1 MNLRKNF
8 LAFITCILVIGVGSC
23 TYESP
28 EINFRQTTVNDYS
41 KIIEA
46 LENQTKTMA
55 EKLALLEA
63 ALKDQSMTIS
73 MKLELLT
80 KAYEEGVLKYEEM
93 ADKTIDALNALK
105 ASNEERLA
113 AIEAA
118 MKNQSVDLS
127 AKLALIEASM
137 KSGFT
142 DVTGSQKLLSEA
154 VASLTGTVAEK
165 LSAIETAVKNQSV
178 DLSAKLALI
187 EASMKSGF
195 ADVTDSQKLMNDA
208 VASLTGTVAE
218 KLSAIETAVKNQSVD
233 LSAKLVLI
241 EASMKSG
248 FADVAD
254 SQKLMND
261 AVASLTGT
269 VAEKLSAI
277 ETAIK
282 NQTADF
288 GPKIGLIK
296 SALDAGF
303 LDQKNALGLIKDALE
318 TLNGTVEGVDDIISD
333 IVGSINK
340 VKNAIDGVD
349 NTIKDKINAS
359 LDKIFSAVAGIV
371 IPDYESLLQ
380 SIKSAIE
387 ELKNSTPTEPGK
399 INGHPYVEMGD
410 GLKWATYNVGA
421 SKPEE
426 SGNYFAWG
434 ETEPKTSYNWANYQ
448 FASKGTLESIFKY
461 TIPDGYEDGSWYDD
475 YNKNFLGDNLTQLVP
490 ADDAAHVNWKGS
502 WRMPTMEEW
511 SALYNTDNFKWTYVE
526 NYRGTGVAGMMVTS
540 KIEGYEGN
548 SIFLPGP
555 GAYIREGYGVMN
567 VGSGYYW
574 SSSLFRNTY
583 SWVGQSVQTTSLAY
597 NFGFWS
603 ILAGR
608 PIAPRKEAYADRY
621 RGHCVRAVSE

>member
-178 DLSAKLALI
+178 DLSAKLA
-187 EASMKSGF
+187 
-195 ADVTDSQKLMNDA
+195 
-208 VASLTGTVAE
+208 
-218 KLSAIETAVKNQSVD
+218 
-233 LSAKLVLI
+233 LI

>member
-1 MNLRKNF
+1 M
-8 LAFITCILVIGVGSC
+8 AFITCILVIGVGSC

-154 VASLTGTVAEK
+154 VASLTGTVAAK

-178 DLSAKLALI
+178 DLSAKLA
-187 EASMKSGF
+187 
-195 ADVTDSQKLMNDA
+195 
-208 VASLTGTVAE
+208 
-218 KLSAIETAVKNQSVD
+218 
-233 LSAKLVLI
+233 LI

-526 NYRGTGVAGMMVTS
+526 NYRGTRVAGMMVTS

-583 SWVGQSVQTTSLAY
+583 SWVGQSVRTTSLAY

>member
-195 ADVTDSQKLMNDA
+195 ADV
-208 VASLTGTVAE
+208 
-218 KLSAIETAVKNQSVD
+218 
-233 LSAKLVLI
+233 
-241 EASMKSG
+241 
-248 FADVAD
+248 AD

-261 AVASLTGT
+261 AVASLTGM

>member
-195 ADVTDSQKLMNDA
+195 AGVTESQKLMNDA
-208 VASLTGTVAE
+208 VASLTG
-218 KLSAIETAVKNQSVD
+218 
-233 LSAKLVLI
+233 
-241 EASMKSG
+241 M
-248 FADVAD
+248 
-254 SQKLMND
+254 
-261 AVASLTGT
+261 

>member
-195 ADVTDSQKLMNDA
+195 AGVT
-208 VASLTGTVAE
+208 E
-218 KLSAIETAVKNQSVD
+218 
-233 LSAKLVLI
+233 
-241 EASMKSG
+241 
-248 FADVAD
+248 

>member
-142 DVTGSQKLLSEA
+142 DVTGSQKLLSE
-154 VASLTGTVAEK
+154 
-165 LSAIETAVKNQSV
+165 
-178 DLSAKLALI
+178 
-187 EASMKSGF
+187 
-195 ADVTDSQKLMNDA
+195 
-208 VASLTGTVAE
+208 
-218 KLSAIETAVKNQSVD
+218 
-233 LSAKLVLI
+233 
-241 EASMKSG
+241 
-248 FADVAD
+248 
-254 SQKLMND
+254 